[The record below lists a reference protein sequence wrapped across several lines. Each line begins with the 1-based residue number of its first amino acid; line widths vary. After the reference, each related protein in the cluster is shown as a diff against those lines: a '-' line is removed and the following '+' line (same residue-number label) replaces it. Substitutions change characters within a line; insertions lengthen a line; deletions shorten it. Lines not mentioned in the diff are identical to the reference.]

1 MIHKLAWRNL
11 ERNKWRSGLS
21 IAGVSVAVALL
32 VWTLA
37 YMEGFVA
44 ELIRRATNTEL
55 GQVQVHLPEY
65 VERPQIFHSWALD
78 DEKRAQVEELE
89 GVVAIAPRVRAFGI
103 IGHEKRSLV
112 AQVTGVVPEEEKK
125 VSLVAD
131 ALVQGEWFTKRVE
144 GRTDAVIGVGLAKQ
158 LGIKAGDELV
168 LLLEAADGSMGN
180 ELLHVLG
187 VVETRN
193 QKVDRSAVYMR
204 LEDVQ
209 FVAAIDGEIHELA
222 VRVADVLEADL
233 VAQEIQSTLG
243 EELKVR
249 SWRQILPE
257 ISQMLDMTEKS
268 DLVMY
273 FMVYLIVAFGLF
285 NSQRMSA
292 LERVREFGV
301 MRALGVTPSQLGGV
315 VFLETVWMT
324 AIGAGIGV
332 LVGGAVSYYHM
343 VQGLD
348 LSMFGDN
355 VSFDMMGVSFS
366 NTLKFQVTPRVLLRP
381 VLFLMPVVF
390 ICGLY
395 PAWLVSRLDI
405 TRSISGRT

>member
-1 MIHKLAWRNL
+1 M

-44 ELIRRATNTEL
+44 ELIRGATNTEL

-65 VERPQIFHSWALD
+65 VERPQIFHAWALD

>member
-44 ELIRRATNTEL
+44 ELIRGATNTEL

-112 AQVTGVVPEEEKK
+112 AQVTGVVPDEEKK

-131 ALVQGEWFTKRVE
+131 TLVQGEWFTKSVE

-158 LGIKAGDELV
+158 LGIKVGDELV

-257 ISQMLDMTEKS
+257 ISQMLEMTEKS

>member
-44 ELIRRATNTEL
+44 ELIRGATNTEL

-65 VERPQIFHSWALD
+65 VERPQIFHSWALV
-78 DEKRAQVEELE
+78 DEKRAQVEELD

-112 AQVTGVVPEEEKK
+112 AQVTGVVPDQEKK
-125 VSLVAD
+125 VSLIAE
-131 ALVQGEWFTKRVE
+131 ALVQGEWFDERVE
-144 GRTDAVIGVGLAKQ
+144 GRTDAVIGIGLAKQ
-158 LGIKAGDELV
+158 LGIEAGDELV

-209 FVAAIDGEIHELA
+209 FVAAIDGEVHELA

-233 VAQEIQSTLG
+233 VAQEIQNTLG
-243 EELKVR
+243 EELRVR

-301 MRALGVTPSQLGGV
+301 MRALGVTPSQLGGI

-332 LVGGAVSYYHM
+332 LLGGAVSYYHM
-343 VQGLD
+343 VHGLD

-366 NTLKFQVTPRVLLRP
+366 NMLKFQVTPRVLLRP

-395 PAWLVSRLDI
+395 PAWMVSRLDI